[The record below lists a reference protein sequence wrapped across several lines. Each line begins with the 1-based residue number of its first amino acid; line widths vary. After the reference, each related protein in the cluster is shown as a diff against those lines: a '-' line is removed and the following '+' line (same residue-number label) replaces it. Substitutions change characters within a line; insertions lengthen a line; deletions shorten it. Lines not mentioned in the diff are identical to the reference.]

1 MRSRLLL
8 RSTIAIAFVTLALR
22 AQSGIDFTP
31 TIGERTL
38 EGIKFTELYFHEN
51 GRKMISYDH
60 PRGWTYAADAGRI
73 KFMPPNVRRA
83 VGEFTQIPPPKP
95 QNFEEATIKSLQ
107 NAMLTS
113 LPSDSYDAVIV
124 SSAKNPLTI
133 NQHETYEVT
142 VAYQLYGERYQQS
155 ILFMNL
161 PDTQLMFRFLSRQV
175 DFRKIAPG
183 VSGKPLLAAMV
194 MRRNR

>member
-1 MRSRLLL
+1 MPTLTLFL
-8 RSTIAIAFVTLALR
+8 RSTIAIAFVTTALR

-31 TIGERTL
+31 AIGERTL

-51 GRKMISYDH
+51 GHKISYEH
-60 PRGWTYAADAGRI
+60 PRGWTYSADAGRI
-73 KFMPPNVRRA
+73 KFMPPNVRHA
-83 VGEFTQIPPPKP
+83 VGEFTQIPLPKP

-107 NAMLTS
+107 NAVLAS
-113 LPSDSYDAVIV
+113 LPSDSYDAVVV
-124 SSAKNPLTI
+124 SSAKSPLTI

-161 PDTQLMFRFLSRQV
+161 TDTQLMFRFLSRQV
-175 DFRKIAPG
+175 DFEKLHQAFRG
-183 VSGKPLLAAMV
+183 SLCSLQWL
-194 MRRNR
+194 